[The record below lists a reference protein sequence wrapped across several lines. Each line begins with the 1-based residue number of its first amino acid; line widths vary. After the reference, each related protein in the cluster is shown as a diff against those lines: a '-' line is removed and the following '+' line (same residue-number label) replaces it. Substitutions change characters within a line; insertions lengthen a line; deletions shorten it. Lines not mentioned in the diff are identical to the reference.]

1 MNRLSLSFMMAPILA
16 LSGSWAIAQTMP
28 ASAGTPAASTN
39 ASVSPDNTRSNK
51 DDASNTSHTADAQ
64 PNNASDMEVTQRIRR
79 SVTADK
85 SLSTY
90 GHNVKIVTT
99 NGRVTLNGVV
109 RSDNEKA
116 EIGAKAASV
125 VGKDHVANEL
135 KVAMN

>member
-1 MNRLSLSFMMAPILA
+1 M
-16 LSGSWAIAQTMP
+16 AQTTP
-28 ASAGTPAASTN
+28 ADAGTPAVSTTTPM
-39 ASVSPDNTRSNK
+39 SPDNTRSNK
-51 DDASNTSHTADAQ
+51 DDPSNTRQTADAQ
-64 PNNASDMEVTQRIRR
+64 PNNAADVEVTQRIRR

-85 SLSTY
+85 NLSTY

-109 RSDNEKA
+109 RSDSEKT

-135 KVAMN
+135 KVATN